1 MVASGTKMHI
11 KCTYEMGAEMAVP
24 ERQNT
29 ADEML
34 APARKITEDLRARA
48 LRRVDGQLVP
58 SVMKDTEIRGFALV
72 VTTRRAFWCLF
83 FQPKG
88 VNLTTGKRWGGGVR
102 HELGDAFATSIGDAR
117 SAALAA
123 KARIRQGH
131 DPHRQAM
138 ASKALAVAE
147 RAALPTT
154 LSAALDSYQR
164 AVMARRE
171 PSEASRRQLIH
182 YARKAV
188 RLMKAE
194 ALAPSR
200 LGPSMIRLMVET
212 AEGSAGERRHVFGAL
227 SRFLTWCRKQRLI
240 EHNPCDD
247 FDRAERPKP
256 GKARDH
262 VPSLDELRAVW
273 AAVDDEP
280 MRDLVRFL
288 LLVPLRRNEAA
299 GVCWAELD
307 LDKGRVLIGGD
318 RMKNGEAHELP
329 LARQALAILASRRKA
344 KKGGEGS
351 DLVFASG
358 ALKPFDG
365 WSRLTKRIRSRIGQA
380 GAPKAQLFS
389 FHDVRRSFVSLLAER
404 RHDLDLLDQCL
415 GHTRKGVFA
424 IYQRSARMAERSAAM
439 NTWASLLLE
448 ETPAA
453 SVVNFDGAR

>member
-1 MVASGTKMHI
+1 
-11 KCTYEMGAEMAVP
+11 
-24 ERQNT
+24 
-29 ADEML
+29 
-34 APARKITEDLRARA
+34 
-48 LRRVDGQLVP
+48 
-58 SVMKDTEIRGFALV
+58 
-72 VTTRRAFWCLF
+72 
-83 FQPKG
+83 
-88 VNLTTGKRWGGGVR
+88 
-102 HELGDAFATSIGDAR
+102 
-117 SAALAA
+117 
-123 KARIRQGH
+123 
-131 DPHRQAM
+131 
-138 ASKALAVAE
+138 
-147 RAALPTT
+147 
-154 LSAALDSYQR
+154 
-164 AVMARRE
+164 
-171 PSEASRRQLIH
+171 
-182 YARKAV
+182 
-188 RLMKAE
+188 
-194 ALAPSR
+194 
-200 LGPSMIRLMVET
+200 MIRLMVET

-307 LDKGRVLIGGD
+307 LDRGRVLIGGD
-318 RMKNGEAHELP
+318 RMKNAEAHELL

-358 ALKPFDG
+358 ALKLFDG
-365 WSRLTKRIRSRIGQA
+365 WSRLTARIRSRIGQA

-415 GHTRKGVFA
+415 GHTRKGGHRRRWETA
-424 IYQRSARMAERSAAM
+424 HAARR
-439 NTWASLLLE
+439 
-448 ETPAA
+448 
-453 SVVNFDGAR
+453 DH